1 MRIYAHRGAS
11 ATEPENTLR
20 AFQRAL
26 DLGVEGIELDVQAT
40 ADRVPVILHDR
51 DLARTTNGTGNVDEI
66 TFDDLQ
72 TFDAGHGEHVP
83 TFHEVLVL
91 VGDRVHLD
99 IEVKQAGIE
108 REILAVLAR
117 CSDVRYSI
125 SSFDWRVLETLRSLS
140 PEIDLWPLTVVVSDA
155 VIATASTIGA
165 TAVALY
171 AQSYNEESATRL
183 RVAGLDAMI
192 WTVNDVSTAQH
203 LQQLGAAALC
213 TDVPETMLKGLR

>member
-72 TFDAGHGEHVP
+72 TFDAGDGEHVP
-83 TFHEVLVL
+83 TLHEVLDL
-91 VGDRVHLD
+91 VGDRIHLD
-99 IEVKQAGIE
+99 IE
-108 REILAVLAR
+108 
-117 CSDVRYSI
+117 
-125 SSFDWRVLETLRSLS
+125 
-140 PEIDLWPLTVVVSDA
+140 
-155 VIATASTIGA
+155 
-165 TAVALY
+165 
-171 AQSYNEESATRL
+171 
-183 RVAGLDAMI
+183 
-192 WTVNDVSTAQH
+192 
-203 LQQLGAAALC
+203 
-213 TDVPETMLKGLR
+213 